1 MLALCVKG
9 SPRTSLL
16 LGKRDRLLAH
26 RQMLGLLKERPVI
39 LALTG
44 QRGGAPSQER
54 ATTHDRPEER
64 GPLLTLCTSNL
75 SLVPVERWDSLPNA
89 PWPPFRV
96 YDLCTGAWLSF
107 AYEDVLEVRLPAVGD
122 QLAREG

>member
-1 MLALCVKG
+1 M
-9 SPRTSLL
+9 L

-39 LALTG
+39 LALMG
-44 QRGGAPSQER
+44 QRGGGPSQER
-54 ATTHDRPEER
+54 SATHDRPEER
-64 GPLLTLCTSNL
+64 GALLTLCTSNL

-107 AYEDVLEVRLPAVGD
+107 AYDDVLEVRLPAVGE
-122 QLAREG
+122 QLA